1 MTNCHAI
8 AKLLPTVA
16 LRKPKRITITIP
28 QAVYERLEELSSK
41 DGRSMSNLAAFL
53 LERAIQKQP

>member
-8 AKLLPTVA
+8 AKLQPIVA

-41 DGRSMSNLAAFL
+41 DGRSMSNLAASL